1 MSGRTPINKK
11 ELNLSQ
17 ISVVTQKINSS
28 MEISELLSSILDL
41 AKKLVNAEGSSLLL
55 TDQMSGELIF
65 YVVTGDKGN
74 IIEGQKIPKGAGI
87 AGYVAST
94 EEPLIVNDVE
104 NDPRHFKDTD
114 LKSNFI
120 TKSVLCVP
128 IKIKGELMGV
138 LEAVN
143 ARDGEGFDKW
153 DQKLL
158 LFLADQAAI
167 AITNRRLYDE
177 LKERVD
183 ELTLLYD
190 ISQSISFATQDD
202 NIYDIILNT
211 ISKSLNLEKASIIF
225 NDSNHDRLVVKSSV
239 GLPPVVTGNF
249 EIDTSGSITGY
260 ILNNRY
266 PLIVTDINK
275 EPSLPYSKNKSN
287 YNTPSF
293 ISIPIQ
299 LKNEIIGVLNLADK
313 KNAQSFNFFD
323 LKVASTIATHIAE
336 IFQNQTYHHKIEEQ
350 KRLTQEINIA
360 CQIHKKI
367 LPLIPPEI
375 GGHRMSAFGKPAK
388 EMGGDFYDFFQFEDE
403 KYAIVIADV
412 SGKSI
417 PAALFMGSAR
427 NIIRAEA
434 RIYNQPSRLLT
445 TANKYIFDDSES
457 GMFVTVFYML
467 IDCHNNLI
475 TYGNAGHNNQLLI
488 KNKSKEVIRLNA
500 KGRALGLDK
509 NSKYEE
515 KVAMFDQGDMALL
528 FTDGVLE
535 YLGNGDIDLGE
546 KELIDIVL
554 KNKYE
559 PDQLVKFFRE
569 RLDQKTVEEEFMD
582 DFTFFA
588 IRF

>member
-1 MSGRTPINKK
+1 
-11 ELNLSQ
+11 
-17 ISVVTQKINSS
+17 
-28 MEISELLSSILDL
+28 MEISELLASILDL

-55 TDQMSGELIF
+55 TDQTSGDLIF

-74 IIEGQKIPKGAGI
+74 VIKGETVPKGAGI

-104 NDPRHFKDTD
+104 NDQRHFKDTD
-114 LKSNFI
+114 RKSNFI

-143 ARDGEGFDKW
+143 ARDGGGFDRW

-167 AITNRRLYDE
+167 AISNRRLYDE

-190 ISQSISFATQDD
+190 ISQSISFSNPDD
-202 NIYDIILNT
+202 NIYDIILNS
-211 ISKSLNLEKASIIF
+211 ISRSLNLEKASIIF
-225 NDSNHDRLVVKSSV
+225 NEADKDKLVIKSSV
-239 GLPPVVTGNF
+239 GLPASIKRNHTVK
-249 EIDTSGSITGY
+249 TSGTITEYVLSNGH
-260 ILNNRY
+260 
-266 PLIVTDINK
+266 PLIVSDIDK
-275 EPSLPYSKNKSN
+275 EPSLPFPENKKNYK
-287 YNTPSF
+287 TLSF

-299 LKNEIIGVLNLADK
+299 LKNEIIGVFNLADK
-313 KNAQSFNFFD
+313 KNRQSFNSFD

-336 IFQNQTYHHKIEEQ
+336 IYQNQIYMHKIEEQ

-360 CQIHKKI
+360 CQIHRKI
-367 LPLIPPEI
+367 LPAIPPMM
-375 GGHRMSAFGKPAK
+375 GNHSMAAFGKPAK

-403 KYAIVIADV
+403 KYAIIMADV

-445 TANKYIFDDSES
+445 TANKYIFEDSES

-467 IDCHNNLI
+467 VDSHNNLI
-475 TYGNAGHNNQLLI
+475 TYGNAGHNSQLLI
-488 KNKSKEVIRLNA
+488 KNKTGEVIHLNA
-500 KGRALGLDK
+500 KGRALGLEH

-515 KVAMFDQGDMALL
+515 KVVMFDTGDIAVL

-535 YLGNGDIDLGE
+535 YLGNGDINAGE
-546 KELIDIVL
+546 KELINTVL

-559 PDQLVKFFRE
+559 PAELVSYFKE
-569 RLDQKTVEEEFMD
+569 NLDEKNIEEEFMD

-588 IRF
+588 IKF